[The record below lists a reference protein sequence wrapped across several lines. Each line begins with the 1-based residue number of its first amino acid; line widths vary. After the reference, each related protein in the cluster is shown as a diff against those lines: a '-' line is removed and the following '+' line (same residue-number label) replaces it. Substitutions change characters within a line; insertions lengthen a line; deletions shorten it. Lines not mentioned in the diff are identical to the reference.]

1 MNRRN
6 LFGVIVL
13 SGFLGLSILGC
24 DIIESIKENF
34 TKSKSKEATKASD
47 VETPKAETK
56 QSTSSPLAPNVLAR
70 VGNWSITLEE
80 FNDRLAALK
89 EVVPDY
95 DITNFEAKKLVL
107 EELIR
112 QQLLVM
118 DAQRSGLDKQK
129 DIAEAVEEFRRTLIV
144 REIAKKLTENITVSE
159 EEAKAFYEEQ
169 KDKLVEPP
177 QYRISEIV
185 VDSQIKANEIL
196 VDLLKGAN
204 FADMAKLHS
213 KGPTADKG
221 GDLGFIRDVP
231 FPQMADEVLALEEG
245 GVSPVMK
252 SPDGRFYIVRVDEKK
267 EGKQLEFDDIKEQI
281 IQNRTLFKQQQ
292 AILKY
297 IDEIKSQ
304 VKVET
309 NESLLK

>member
-70 VGNWSITLEE
+70 VGDWSITLEE

-185 VDSQIKANEIL
+185 ADSQIKANEIL

-204 FADMAKLHS
+204 FVDMAKLHS

-221 GDLGFIRDVP
+221 GDLGFIKDVP
-231 FPQMADEVLALEEG
+231 FPQMADEILALEEG
-245 GVSPVMK
+245 GISPVMK
-252 SPDGRFYIVRVDEKK
+252 SPDGNFYIVRVDEKK